1 MKELSIPQICDKI
14 CELEAYIEHLRDR
27 LNNHWSNN
35 RDSDRAKLKGA
46 YISLSSYKK
55 KLDA

>member
-1 MKELSIPQICDKI
+1 MKKLSTSQICDKI
-14 CELEAYIEHLRDR
+14 CELEAYIEHLQDR

-55 KLDA
+55 KL